1 MTEKYPTGAK
11 IPASFDHTAAFEE
24 HIKPLLQELE
34 AACLKHGVAL
44 SYSITHARSL
54 FEKDHD
60 QMRMTSEGCVGN
72 VYASMHDARG
82 LTFST
87 ASILLERFPHA
98 TANPPMFTQL
108 MSEIPR
114 VISNVFQDLINGE
127 VISSEQSDQ

>member
-24 HIKPLLQELE
+24 HIKPMLKQLE
-34 AACLKHGVAL
+34 EACLQHGVAL

-54 FEKDHD
+54 FEKDCD

-72 VYASMHDARG
+72 IYASMHDARG
-82 LTFST
+82 LSFST
-87 ASILLERFPHA
+87 AALMLNQYPQA
-98 TANPPMFTQL
+98 TSNPLMFTQL